1 MPRGTDKLALVITVV
16 AAVLVAL
23 FLQGF
28 WSIVLFPSLCGGLLW
43 YTVLG
48 VLTATAVFYAR
59 DRNSTLLWGAV
70 VVLLLIY
77 VVLALYLTANAPT
90 VTC

>member
-1 MPRGTDKLALVITVV
+1 MARRTDTVTFLIVVV

-28 WSIVLFPSLCGGLLW
+28 WSIVLSPGLCGNLVW
-43 YTVLG
+43 YTILG
-48 VLTATAVFYAR
+48 VLLAVAIFYAY
-59 DRNSTLLWGAV
+59 DRNSTVLWGVV

-77 VVLALYLTANAPT
+77 VALALYLTANAPS